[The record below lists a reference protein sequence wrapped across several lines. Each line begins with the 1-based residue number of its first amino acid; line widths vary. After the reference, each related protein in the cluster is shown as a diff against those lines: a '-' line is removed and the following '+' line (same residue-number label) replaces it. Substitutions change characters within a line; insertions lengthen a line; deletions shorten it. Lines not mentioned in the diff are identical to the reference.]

1 MERLYDLHASGKWD
15 LIVVDTPPTR
25 NALDFLDAPERMA
38 DFFSI
43 RLLRWLITPSRS
55 SLVGLATRPFTQIA
69 DKILGTQFLADIT
82 EFFLSLESM
91 YGGFVER
98 ANAVQQLLGDERTS
112 FLIVSTSETV
122 PLREAEFFADE
133 LVKRNLDI
141 GAVVMNKVLPI
152 SLSDPA
158 VNDVAQQFID
168 QRDVISERLS
178 HLLKTDEERLRRV
191 LATISESF
199 DDFAV
204 VARREALS
212 RDRFERGDAALIPV
226 PFFDHDIHDM
236 AGLLELGHSMMGRK
250 N

>member
-1 MERLYDLHASGKWD
+1 
-15 LIVVDTPPTR
+15 
-25 NALDFLDAPERMA
+25 
-38 DFFSI
+38 
-43 RLLRWLITPSRS
+43 
-55 SLVGLATRPFTQIA
+55 
-69 DKILGTQFLADIT
+69 
-82 EFFLSLESM
+82 
-91 YGGFVER
+91 
-98 ANAVQQLLGDERTS
+98 
-112 FLIVSTSETV
+112 
-122 PLREAEFFADE
+122 
-133 LVKRNLDI
+133 
-141 GAVVMNKVLPI
+141 MN
-152 SLSDPA
+152 DG
-158 VNDVAQQFID
+158 AQQFID